1 MNPDLLK
8 LYSEFDILSQDIGII
23 CQNCSFPC
31 CMGYVWLLEEEAK
44 SLLDID
50 VQIVEINDST
60 SFIHS
65 FEEEGGVVRVDKLK
79 PPCRLRKTGL
89 CTIYK
94 NRPLVCRMYPVG
106 IVTDKDDVAIAL
118 HQDCEY
124 SRRLNKSGKQL
135 FFQRVKDIFRCAPD
149 CLLHELLESY
159 LRVDRLSAFPEGLNT
174 FEVILSLK
182 AILDER
188 R

>member
-8 LYSEFDILSQDIGII
+8 LYSEFDYLYRDIGLI
-23 CQNCSFPC
+23 CRDCRDHDC
-31 CMGYVWLLEEEAK
+31 EGYVWLLKDETE

-50 VQIVEINDST
+50 VQIVEINDNT

-65 FEEEGGVVRVDKLK
+65 FEEEGDVVRVDKLK
-79 PPCRLRKTGL
+79 PPCRLREAGL

-106 IVTDKDDVAIAL
+106 LVTDKDDVVVAL
-118 HQDCEY
+118 HQDCGY
-124 SRRLNKSGKQL
+124 ARRLNKSDKQL
-135 FFQRVKDIFRCAPD
+135 FFQRVLGILRRTPKA
-149 CLLHELLESY
+149 LLREWLESY
-159 LRVDRLSAFPEGLNT
+159 LLVDRLSAFPEGLNT
-174 FEVILSLK
+174 FEVISSLK
-182 AILDER
+182 VILNER